1 MQGVLYM
8 RSVEGGSGVK
18 GARGL
23 SLVELL
29 VALAVISVATLGI
42 IGTFP
47 VAHHQLRVGGGL
59 TRATGLAQRIL
70 ELLRDEPVD
79 VLPRYHQADTRVNA
93 SFPVDDPGVNPPFRG
108 GSSFQQWH
116 EEITLASDTGGLP
129 QGWGRIEVGPLDRR
143 LVSVVVTVGWLESPA
158 PRTVELSA
166 SVGQE

>member
-1 MQGVLYM
+1 M
-8 RSVEGGSGVK
+8 RTTNSARGVEGT
-18 GARGL
+18 RGL
-23 SLVELL
+23 SLIELL
-29 VALAVISVATLGI
+29 VAVAVISVAMLGI

-79 VLPRYHQADTRVNA
+79 LLPRYHQADTRSIA
-93 SFPVDDPGVNPPFRG
+93 SFPVDDPGADPPFRG
-108 GSSFQQWH
+108 GSSFQRWH
-116 EEITLASDTGGLP
+116 EEIVLASNTGGLP
-129 QGWGRIEVGPLDRR
+129 QGWGRIEIGPLDRR
-143 LVSVVVTVGWLESPA
+143 LVSVMVTVGWLESPT

>member
-1 MQGVLYM
+1 MRTTDSAPGV
-8 RSVEGGSGVK
+8 E

-23 SLVELL
+23 SLIELL
-29 VALAVISVATLGI
+29 VAVAVISVAMLGI

-59 TRATGLAQRIL
+59 TKATGLAQRVI

-79 VLPRYHQADTRVNA
+79 LLPRYHQADTRSIV
-93 SFPVDDPGVNPPFRG
+93 SFPVDDPVTDPPFRG
-108 GSSFQQWH
+108 GTSFQRWH
-116 EEITLASDTGGLP
+116 EEITLASNTGGLP
-129 QGWGRIEVGPLDRR
+129 QGWGRIEIGPLDRR
-143 LVSVVVTVGWLESPA
+143 LLSVMVTVGWLESPT